1 MNILWAFNIELPKD
15 PQTGLPIPMDK
26 DDTTDVRSPVKPCSV
41 YLADRFLG
49 YPSNPQA
56 FQV

>member
-26 DDTTDVRSPVKPCSV
+26 DDTTDVRSSVKPV
-41 YLADRFLG
+41 DPADRFSG
-49 YPSNPQA
+49 YSSNPQA